1 MYIADLHCD
10 TLSALRGKK
19 RQGNVVTLMEN
30 DLQLDVGKMET
41 GNYILQ
47 NFAVFVD
54 WGEEEDA
61 YACAKEQIEIFKK
74 EINQCRGRIRQAR
87 TFQEMEENKKNGILS
102 AVLTLEEGE
111 ICQGDLNKLEKMY
124 RLGARMMTLT
134 WNYENSLASPAACD
148 DRRVSVREGKGIT
161 ETGIAFLEKMEE
173 LGIIVD
179 VSHLSDEGISDV
191 LKYSKKRI
199 AASHSN
205 AREICRHP
213 RNLTDGQIRK
223 IADQGGMI
231 GINYYGTFLTEEKT
245 NGVYFSRVEDIV
257 RHIRHMADVGG
268 IGCIGL
274 GSDFDGMDDNLEL
287 KDASKA
293 ELLWDALKKSGFRE
307 SEIEAVCYK
316 NVWEFYREML

>member
-1 MYIADLHCD
+1 MFIADLHCD
-10 TLSALRGKK
+10 TLSALRAKQQ
-19 RQGNVVTLMEN
+19 QGNVANLMEN
-30 DLQLDVGKMET
+30 DLQLDVRKMEK

-61 YACAKEQIEIFKK
+61 YASGKKQIEIFSK
-74 EINQCRGRIRQAR
+74 EIKQCEGRIGHAR
-87 TFQEMEENKKNGILS
+87 TFQEMEENKKNGIIS

-111 ICQGDLNKLEKMY
+111 ICQGDLNKLEEMY

-134 WNYENSLASPAACD
+134 WNYENSLASPANQD
-148 DRRVSVREGKGIT
+148 SRRICVREERGLT
-161 ETGIAFLEKMEE
+161 DTGIAFLEKMEE
-173 LGIIVD
+173 LGMIVD

-191 LKYSKKRI
+191 LKYSRKRI

-205 AREICRHP
+205 ARSLCGHP

-223 IADQGGMI
+223 IAEQGGII
-231 GINYYGTFLTEEKT
+231 GVNFYGTFLTEEKRD
-245 NGVYFSRVEDIV
+245 GVYFSRVEDIV

-287 KDASKA
+287 KDASMSQ
-293 ELLWDALKKSGFRE
+293 LLWDGLKKSGLKE
-307 SEIEAVCYK
+307 SEMEALCYK